1 LEVAFARLTGG
12 RRDRKGLLLLP
23 LCPVYGLGACAIVL
37 LPPVVR
43 TSPLLLFLLGG
54 AAAAAVEYLVAV
66 FYEEGLGVQFW
77 DYSDLPWNLQGR
89 VCVMFALV
97 WGAMG
102 LALVKWVHP
111 LVQELVRDIP
121 APVSLWAV
129 LAALA
134 DLAVSSWMMR
144 ATGGRECLQWY
155 RFLRPDGA

>member
-1 LEVAFARLTGG
+1 
-12 RRDRKGLLLLP
+12 
-23 LCPVYGLGACAIVL
+23 
-37 LPPVVR
+37 
-43 TSPLLLFLLGG
+43 
-54 AAAAAVEYLVAV
+54 
-66 FYEEGLGVQFW
+66 
-77 DYSDLPWNLQGR
+77 
-89 VCVMFALV
+89 MFALV